1 MSVKTEVTEAEKEAP
16 PAAPTDAI
24 AKKKKVVFVA
34 TGIAAA
40 LVLVGIAVLAFVLL
54 RKPAEPPAPP
64 VAAKAKAAPSVA
76 KAPAPKTEPAAPA
89 APTAAPAT
97 TSPGTPSTTLN
108 EVAQIPAKAI
118 GKAQSAIEARR
129 ASGQTR
135 VDAATAGE
143 DLADKPAVAAPG
155 PTPKGPVTQA
165 ATGVRSVTKGVS
177 ATAPLDAVAD
187 ASPEFRSFV
196 ANAKI
201 SGVFQGTPA
210 RAFINGRMA
219 RSGEVVDPALGIVF
233 EGVDPVK
240 RHLLFKDKSG
250 AVVARKY

>member
-1 MSVKTEVTEAEKEAP
+1 VTEAAKEAP
-16 PAAPTDAI
+16 PAASAEAI
-24 AKKKKVVFVA
+24 AKKKKVVFIA

-40 LVLVGIAVLAFVLL
+40 VVLVGIAILAFVLL
-54 RKPAEPPAPP
+54 RKPAPPPAPP
-64 VAAKAKAAPSVA
+64 VAAKAKAASPVA
-76 KAPAPKTEPAAPA
+76 TTPAPKTAPAAPA
-89 APTAAPAT
+89 APAAAPAT

-129 ASGQTR
+129 ASGQTK
-135 VDAATAGE
+135 VDAAAAGE
-143 DLADKPAVAAPG
+143 ALADKPAVAAPG
-155 PTPKGPVTQA
+155 SAPKGPVTQA

-177 ATAPLDAVAD
+177 ATAPLDAVPE

-201 SGVFQGTPA
+201 SGVFQGSPA

-219 RSGEVVDPALGIVF
+219 RSGEVVEPGQGIVF

-250 AVVARKY
+250 AIVARKY